1 MHSTVQTARRI
12 LTVLIVLAI
21 WMTCLPTVYAEPEC
35 LPGVTTEMADPG
47 YWTARS
53 KDPDALLAESSGIAA
68 RNAEILACEE
78 CKLKDLRKEYPS
90 FDGEAFQR
98 ELLGN
103 AMTRL
108 AAYLEKGYY
117 NSEGEVL
124 EYADMDKARKRV
136 EKYRKAAEILDSRTG
151 EQRT

>member
-53 KDPDALLAESSGIAA
+53 KDPDALLAESSGIADDDAGSDPVVPPPRSRGVATAFVAALLLVPVLWWAFA
-68 RNAEILACEE
+68 R
-78 CKLKDLRKEYPS
+78 
-90 FDGEAFQR
+90 
-98 ELLGN
+98 LLG
-103 AMTRL
+103 
-108 AAYLEKGYY
+108 
-117 NSEGEVL
+117 
-124 EYADMDKARKRV
+124 
-136 EKYRKAAEILDSRTG
+136 
-151 EQRT
+151 